1 MTRLPLF
8 PLPAVLFPYVPMPL
22 HIFEERYRALV
33 NQCLEEDRPFGITYH
48 RGEDLR
54 MVGCS
59 AVIDRVTERY
69 DDGRLDIVVV
79 GYERFRIQDVHAGE
93 LFLEADVR
101 HLPSGP
107 ERTDDG
113 LRSRAVQ
120 AMLKYSFY
128 GRLPLK
134 REELEA
140 LTGEQLSYA
149 VGSIDLIGMDTKQ
162 EILEI
167 GDSTERLRR
176 AVEQM
181 EQLSNQLVAAE
192 QIRRKLGVAPDPTAF
207 WN

>member
-8 PLPAVLFPYVPMPL
+8 PLPAVLFPNVPMPL
-22 HIFEERYRALV
+22 HIFEERYRVLV